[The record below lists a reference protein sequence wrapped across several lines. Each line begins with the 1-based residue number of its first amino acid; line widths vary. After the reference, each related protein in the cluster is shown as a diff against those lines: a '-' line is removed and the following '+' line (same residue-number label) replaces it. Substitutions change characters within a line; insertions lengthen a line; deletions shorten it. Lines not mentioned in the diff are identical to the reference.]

1 MSQGLEGMERVSIGV
16 IGIGMVGTPLARY
29 FQEVR
34 GYSRGSDLFL
44 YDTDP
49 AKGFFDDVNRAEI
62 VFISVPTPRAPDG
75 SANLSAVES
84 AFQMLN
90 GGPPAPGADQPLA
103 SLDASRSGR
112 PEQARGGKIVVLKST
127 VPPGTTE
134 AFQRRYPR
142 HRVLFNPEN
151 LTERFAWEDFLRP
164 DTQIVGFTEQSMDAA
179 HLVLALLPKA
189 PFMSP
194 WGLHTYRR
202 VAITA
207 TEAEIIKY
215 ARNVHFA
222 RKINLANLL
231 AKLAETMGVSYDHVR
246 AGMAADHRIGD
257 SHLDVAQGG
266 YRGFGG
272 FCLPKDLDAFIAAL
286 ERAGLA
292 ECARLLG
299 QDREFNAALI
309 AAQGLTIGEVSVHD
323 HDLREKLRR
332 RNAVPSPEL
341 HREPEAARGK
351 GNEK

>member
-1 MSQGLEGMERVSIGV
+1 MERIPIGV
-16 IGIGMVGTPLARY
+16 IGVGMVGTPLARY
-29 FQEVR
+29 LRELKGYQR
-34 GYSRGSDLFL
+34 GVDLFL

-62 VFISVPTPRAPDG
+62 VFISVPTPRALDG

-84 AFQMLN
+84 AFGL
-90 GGPPAPGADQPLA
+90 
-103 SLDASRSGR
+103 LDG
-112 PEQARGGKIVVLKST
+112 EKIVVLKST

-164 DTQIVGFTEQSMDAA
+164 DTQIVGFTEHSLDAA

-194 WGLHTYRR
+194 WGLNTYRR

-231 AKLAETMGVSYDHVR
+231 AKLAETMGVSYDNIR

-257 SHLDVAQGG
+257 SHLDVTQGG

-309 AAQGLTIGEVSVHD
+309 AAQGLTIGDVSVHD
-323 HDLREKLRR
+323 HEWIKRKMESGIK
-332 RNAVPSPEL
+332 NQAFVPSSD
-341 HREPEAARGK
+341 RGESRR
-351 GNEK
+351 GVRDERIAPLTSHDS